1 MTPPPTVHGDLA
13 APATSVIGTAI
24 ARDRRRVLADLLA
37 LAKPRVVLMIL
48 VTTAVGYYAGLTGA
62 PDYARLLHV
71 LVGTLLAAGGALAL
85 NQYWERDVDARM
97 ERTRARPL
105 PDGRLAPLEALLF
118 GSTLTALGLVYT
130 GAFVGELALVIT
142 LATAALYLFA
152 YTPLKRRTP
161 LCTLVGAVPGALPP
175 VTGWVAA
182 REGFGVG
189 AWVLFGILFLWQ
201 LPHTLAIA
209 RLYRDD
215 YARAGVRLLPVVDAD
230 GSSTERQIV
239 TGCLALLVVSLLPTL
254 IGIAGPVYFVGAFL
268 LGAAFVA
275 LGARQA
281 LVPSTVAARRVLF
294 ASLLYLPALLA
305 LLAFDK
311 V

>member
-1 MTPPPTVHGDLA
+1 MTPPTEVIV
-13 APATSVIGTAI
+13 APLV
-24 ARDRRRVLADLLA
+24 RDRRRLLGDLVTLT
-37 LAKPRVVLMIL
+37 KPRVVLMIV
-48 VTTAVGYYAGLTGA
+48 VTTLVGYYVGLTGA
-62 PDYARLLHV
+62 PDWTRLLH
-71 LVGTLLAAGGALAL
+71 LAIGTVLAAGGTLAL

-105 PDGRLAPLEALLF
+105 PDGRLMPLEALAF
-118 GSTLTALGLVYT
+118 GATITALGIADLA
-130 GAFVGELALVIT
+130 AFVGVAPAMVT
-142 LATAALYLFA
+142 LATFALYLFA
-152 YTPLKRRTP
+152 YTPLKLRSP
-161 LCTLVGAVPGALPP
+161 LCTIVGAVPGALPP
-175 VTGWVAA
+175 VTGWLAA
-182 REGFGVG
+182 RDEAGVG
-189 AWVLFGILFLWQ
+189 AWILFGILFLWQ

-230 GSSTERQIV
+230 GCSTERQIV

-254 IGIAGPVYFVGAFL
+254 IGIAGAVYFVGAFL

>member
-13 APATSVIGTAI
+13 APATSVIGAAI

-118 GSTLTALGLVYT
+118 GSTLTVLGLVYT
-130 GAFVGELALVIT
+130 GAFVGELALAIT

-175 VTGWVAA
+175 VIGWVAA

-254 IGIAGPVYFVGAFL
+254 IGIAGPVYFVGAYL

>member
-1 MTPPPTVHGDLA
+1 M
-13 APATSVIGTAI
+13 I
-24 ARDRRRVLADLLA
+24 A

-48 VTTAVGYYAGLTGA
+48 VTTAVGYYAGLAGA
-62 PDYARLLHV
+62 PDYARLVHL

-85 NQYWERDVDARM
+85 NQYVERDVDARM

-105 PDGRLAPLEALLF
+105 PDGRLVPLEALLF
-118 GSTLTALGLVYT
+118 GSALTTVGLVYT
-130 GAFVGELALVIT
+130 GAFVSGRALGVT
-142 LATAALYLFA
+142 AATAALYLFA
-152 YTPLKRRTP
+152 YTPLKRKTP

-182 REGFGVG
+182 REDLSVG

-254 IGIAGPVYFVGAFL
+254 IGMAGPVYFVGAFV
-268 LGAAFVA
+268 LGATFVA

-281 LVPSTVAARRVLF
+281 LQPSTAAARRVLF
-294 ASLLYLPALLA
+294 ASLLYLPGLLA